1 MANVAD
7 TKLYDILG
15 VPPGASENELKKVLG
30 RGPAG
35 QGVRGTGL
43 RDWDGQAAL
52 RGSPRADGGRPR
64 LGAGGETGP
73 RWAVHFGLG

>member
-30 RGPAG
+30 SGPPG
-35 QGVRGTGL
+35 QGVRGAGL
-43 RDWDGQAAL
+43 RGWDCQAAL
-52 RGSPRADGGRPR
+52 RGGGPR

-73 RWAVHFGLG
+73 PRAAHSSLG